1 MTKKMISIAFAALSA
16 IFLAACE
23 SSDSPESD
31 AAFEAAL
38 ENANQELISNSLPGA
53 DGVAP
58 MGAPLGMGPPPGM
71 GGPPGA
77 PGGPP
82 PQGQTLAGEP
92 DQILT
97 YKEVE
102 GIALQAHIFN
112 PEGTSDARGSA
123 ALVFLHGGGLRQGSP
138 AQGYE
143 FAERFSAEGLAVV
156 SIQYRLLGTNAETL
170 DQLVADGKSAI
181 RWLRENSD
189 ELGIDPDRIAMMGHS
204 AGASLTLTTSV
215 VPAFDE
221 ESENAEISSMPNA
234 IVAWSPTITRSDDP
248 ENSIVAEGMLMEDL
262 SPASYVREGLP
273 TALFIH
279 GDLDPIASPEAAVK
293 FEARYRA
300 AGNESSF
307 LMIEGADHFFRP
319 PEHRDQLMVTI
330 SDFLAGLG
338 YSNR

>member
-1 MTKKMISIAFAALSA
+1 MTNKIVLIGFAAVSA

-23 SSDSPESD
+23 SSDTAGSD

-38 ENANQELISNSLPGA
+38 ESANQELLADSLPGG
-53 DGVAP
+53 DGNFP
-58 MGAPLGMGPPPGM
+58 MGAPPGMGP
-71 GGPPGA
+71 PPGA

-82 PQGQTLAGEP
+82 PQGNAASVEP
-92 DQILT
+92 DQIRV
-97 YKEVE
+97 YKEIE
-102 GIALQAHIFN
+102 GISLQAHIFN
-112 PEGTSDARGSA
+112 AEGANDAGGSA
-123 ALVFLHGGGLRQGSP
+123 ALVFLHGGGLRRGSP

-143 FAERFSAEGLAVV
+143 FAERFTPEGVSVV
-156 SIQYRLLGTNAETL
+156 SIQYRLLGTSAETL

-189 ELGIDPDRIAMMGHS
+189 ELGIDPNRIAMMGHS
-204 AGASLTLTTSV
+204 AGASLTLTTAV

-221 ESENAEISSMPNA
+221 PSENTDISSIPNA
-234 IVAWSPTITRSDDP
+234 MIPWSATITRRDDP
-248 ENSIVAEGMLMEDL
+248 ENSILAEGIAMDDL
-262 SPASYVREGLP
+262 SPASYVRAGLP

-279 GDLDPIASPEAAVK
+279 GDADPIASPEAAVE

-319 PEHRDQLMVTI
+319 AEHRDQLMVAI
-330 SDFLAGLG
+330 SDFLAELG